1 MIPIKNIF
9 YMLSYAFQVLNEQGF
24 KSIETEEFDNVADL
38 CAAILSKGIS
48 RHLKQGL
55 NREYIERLEQLS
67 ALRGK
72 IEITESVKSQTMF
85 KRQMICTYD
94 DFSENSYMNRI
105 IKTTILLLI
114 RADIEKSRKKELRK
128 LLVFFGEVDTL
139 DPLTINWSRR
149 YNRNNQMYRMLIS
162 VCYLVIKGLLQTN
175 SDGTVKLMDFMDE
188 QRMCR
193 LYEKFILEYYKKE
206 YPQIKTSSSQ
216 IPWIVDDGVLDM
228 LPIMQSDV
236 LLEYGNKLLII
247 DAKYYAQ
254 NMQTQYDTTT
264 IHSGNLYQIFT
275 YVKNKTAEL
284 NNSDKTVSGM
294 LLYARTDEMVQP
306 NKTYKMSGNTISV
319 KTLDLD
325 CEFSVIASQLN
336 SIAERYL
343 GLPV

>member
-1 MIPIKNIF
+1 
-9 YMLSYAFQVLNEQGF
+9 MLLGGY
-24 KSIETEEFDNVADL
+24 DL

-48 RHLKQGL
+48 RQLKQGL
-55 NREYIERLEQLS
+55 NREYIEHSELLS

-114 RADIEKSRKKELRK
+114 RADIEKSKKKELRK

-162 VCYLVIKGLLQTN
+162 VCYLVIKGLLQAN
-175 SDGTVKLMDFMDE
+175 SDGTVKLMDLMDE

-216 IPWIVDDGVLDM
+216 IPWIVDDGILDM

-284 NNSDKTVSGM
+284 NDSDKTVSGM
-294 LLYARTDEMVQP
+294 LLYGKKYYVDFEEYCDRLSLFDTNIMLVEWKV
-306 NKTYKMSGNTISV
+306 
-319 KTLDLD
+319 
-325 CEFSVIASQLN
+325 
-336 SIAERYL
+336 
-343 GLPV
+343 

>member
-1 MIPIKNIF
+1 
-9 YMLSYAFQVLNEQGF
+9 MLSYAFQVLNEQGF